1 MRIKITEAMKRL
13 IYNPAKALLAAILLV
28 SMPVTGQEVTK
39 EFHKEYTAGAN
50 TTLEVNNR
58 YGKVVVETSDRNDI
72 IIHVKVT
79 VELPN
84 QQRAEKLLSYI
95 DVQFAQEGDMVKAR
109 TSIDDKF
116 TFTGWGGGSRRFS
129 IDYKISMPERIN
141 FTLVNRYGNSDLE
154 TITGLVKL
162 DLKYGNLKAEDLS
175 RGNVKPLNYINLAY
189 GNATIE
195 SAGWLDVVLRYSGN
209 FWIGSAQALSI
220 DSKYSKI
227 SIDEVS
233 SIVGETKYDKL
244 EIETINNLSLD
255 AGYTDANIGE
265 LRKRLKFDGGYGSL
279 NIDRI
284 TRGFESIESS
294 TKYIGVKLGIDEDAS
309 YRLDA
314 MLSYG
319 DLKFDED
326 KFRHQKQIV
335 ENNKREMSGVVGDES
350 EPSSRVNITASYGSV
365 RLY

>member
-1 MRIKITEAMKRL
+1 MRILITEAMKRQ
-13 IYNPAKALLAAILLV
+13 IYNPAKALLAALFLV
-28 SMPVTGQEVTK
+28 SLPVAGQEVTK
-39 EFHKEYTAGAN
+39 EFHQEYKAGEN
-50 TTLEVNNR
+50 TTLDVNNR
-58 YGKVVVETSDRNDI
+58 YGKVIVETTNGNDVVI
-72 IIHVKVT
+72 NVKVT

-84 QQRAEKLLSYI
+84 RQRAEKLLSYI
-95 DVQFAQEGDMVKAR
+95 DVQFSQDGDQIKAR

-141 FTLVNRYGNSDLE
+141 FTLVNRYGNTDLE
-154 TITGLVKL
+154 AITGLVKL
-162 DLKYGNLKAEDLS
+162 DLKYGNLKAGDLS
-175 RGNVKPLNYINLAY
+175 RGNVKPLNYINLSY

-195 SAGWLDVVLRYSGN
+195 SAGWLDVVLRYSGD
-209 FWIGSAQALSI
+209 FSIGSAQALSI

-233 SIVGETKYDKL
+233 SVVGETKYDKL
-244 EIETINNLSLD
+244 DIERINNLSLD
-255 AGYTDANIGE
+255 AGYTDANVGE

-279 NIDRI
+279 SIDRI
-284 TRGFESIESS
+284 ASGFESIESN
-294 TKYIGVKLGIDEDAS
+294 TKYIGVKLGIDGDAS

-314 MLSYG
+314 KLSYG

-326 KFRHQKQIV
+326 KFRHQRQIV
-335 ENNKREMSGVVGDES
+335 ENNSREMSGVVGEES
-350 EPSSRVNITASYGSV
+350 SPSSRVNITASYGSV